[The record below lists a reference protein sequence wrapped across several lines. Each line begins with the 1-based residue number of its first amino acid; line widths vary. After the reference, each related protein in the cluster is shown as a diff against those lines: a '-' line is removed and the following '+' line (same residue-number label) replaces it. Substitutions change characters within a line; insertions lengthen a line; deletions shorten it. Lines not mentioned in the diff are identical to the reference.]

1 MSQSQRR
8 IAFWGIVA
16 VLLLVGT
23 ILQVRAGSH
32 AMSPV
37 SLNAGPNGEY
47 ATEEEALLQ
56 GLTCAVSVL
65 ALQLPLA
72 ERECER
78 AIALSPEDPVGY
90 KYRGLAYLLQHR
102 FERAEADLKAAA
114 RLDPRDAD
122 SQAGYAQALS
132 GQARFSEAIARFD
145 SALKL
150 SPGDVRYLSSRCWA
164 RGGEGKDFPA
174 ALADCNRA
182 IQLGPRYAVAYDS
195 RGFVY
200 LRLGKNAQAAKDYST
215 ALRIQPGRATA
226 LLGRGVA
233 EYRLG
238 QAAKAAIDIQ
248 QARKIDPEVDD
259 IYILAGVL
267 QDGCRSKEGP
277 CELPVWLRPGP
288 FGAPAFLSVSYKNLT
303 H

>member
-8 IAFWGIVA
+8 IAFWGVVA
-16 VLLLVGT
+16 LLLLVGT
-23 ILQVRAGSH
+23 ILQVRAGSRS
-32 AMSPV
+32 MPPV
-37 SLNAGPNGEY
+37 SLNTGPNSEY

-65 ALQLPLA
+65 ALQFPLA

-78 AIALSPEDPVGY
+78 AIALSPEDPIGY

-102 FERAEADLKAAA
+102 FERAEADLKVAA
-114 RLDPRDAD
+114 RLDPQDAD
-122 SQAGYAQALS
+122 SQAGYAQSLS

-150 SPGDVRYLSSRCWA
+150 SPRDVRYLSSRCWA
-164 RGGEGKDFPA
+164 RGGEGKNFPA

-182 IQLGPRYAVAYDS
+182 IQLGPHYAVAYES

-200 LRLGKNAQAAKDYST
+200 LRLGKNVQAAKDYSA
-215 ALRIQPGRATA
+215 ALRIQPGRAAA
-226 LLGRGVA
+226 LLGRGLA

-238 QAAKAAIDIQ
+238 QAAKATIDIQ
-248 QARKIDPEVDD
+248 QARKIDPEADD
-259 IYILAGVL
+259 IYILAGEL
-267 QDGCRSKEGP
+267 QSGCRNKEGS
-277 CELPVWLRPGP
+277 CELPIWLRPSP
-288 FGAPAFLSVSYKNLT
+288 FITPHFLSVSYKTLA

>member
-8 IAFWGIVA
+8 IAFWGVVA

-32 AMSPV
+32 SMPPV
-37 SLNAGPNGEY
+37 SLNAGPSGEY

-102 FERAEADLKAAA
+102 FERAEADLKVAA

-122 SQAGYAQALS
+122 SQAAYAQSLS

-150 SPGDVRYLSSRCWA
+150 SPRDVRYLSSRCWA
-164 RGGEGKDFPA
+164 RGGEGKNFPA

-182 IQLGPRYAVAYDS
+182 IQLGPRYAVAHDS

-200 LRLGKNAQAAKDYST
+200 LRLGKNAQAVKDYSA
-215 ALRIQPGRATA
+215 ALRIQPDRATA

-238 QAAKAAIDIQ
+238 RAAKAAIDIQ

-267 QDGCRSKEGP
+267 QSGCRNKEGP
-277 CELPVWLRPGP
+277 CELPVWLRPSP
-288 FGAPAFLSVSYKNLT
+288 FIRPTFLSVSYKNPA